1 MTKKELIAAL
11 ANVNDDAV
19 VLFGT
24 KEIQFFGAFA
34 TQVYINWD
42 SNEVLIAN
50 KHTDATT
57 PVYCELLHE
66 DKRININRQGESPAQ
81 YRRI

>member
-24 KEIQFFGAFA
+24 TGS
-34 TQVYINWD
+34 TQNIYLFTLAVSAVLVMI
-42 SNEVLIAN
+42 SNIIL
-50 KHTDATT
+50 T
-57 PVYCELLHE
+57 
-66 DKRININRQGESPAQ
+66 NIHKN
-81 YRRI
+81 IKL

>member
-24 KEIQFFGAFA
+24 KESQFFGAFA
-34 TQVYINWD
+34 TQIQPLFTV
-42 SNEVLIAN
+42 S
-50 KHTDATT
+50 
-57 PVYCELLHE
+57 YCM
-66 DKRININRQGESPAQ
+66 RI
-81 YRRI
+81 